1 MVGKAVILAFAAL
14 ATAIPIDTN
23 QQAASGAPATANVTV
38 RTLPATL
45 YTVVE
50 GVDRTLDDRTASAHA
65 DPQEGDRVEAGQII
79 GRVGMSG
86 YAGVPHIHFN
96 LIYRAQVARCART
109 AGALLRLRTNPDGR
123 PQRVDRGNPV
133 TDWLIRNRED
143 SWPSR

>member
-65 DPQEGDRVEAGQII
+65 DPQEGDRVEAAQII

-96 LIYRAQVARCART
+96 LITGPKWLAAR
-109 AGALLRLRTNPDGR
+109 GLPALFSGFERIRMGGR
-123 PQRVDRGNPV
+123 SASIAETR
-133 TDWLIRNRED
+133 
-143 SWPSR
+143 